1 MSSSVSVT
9 ALDLPRGFSLS
20 LCVSHFHAEFLIT
33 TLGLVLRLVDLVLIS
48 GLLCLLHHPINFGL
62 RQFPFHHDTLTGLI
76 VGSTQLSMVFDET
89 WNSSKMFSSTLTV
102 VQSSGP
108 SDDSLVLRPPAFSFA
123 AWPCAC
129 CTLKHPFSDSFTSS
143 CPCPVD
149 SHRLLGLCHPFSHN
163 PDSSWD
169 CRRVLHRIPPNELDP
184 HGPSWLA
191 FITMYSALQVLQGG
205 HFSSCERCSSRKTL
219 FSCLQLGSF
228 ALRQE
233 RVLGPSDVS
242 LSSTTR
248 HHLLALNHEIVL
260 VLHSSVLSQAKS
272 VALSC

>member
-1 MSSSVSVT
+1 
-9 ALDLPRGFSLS
+9 
-20 LCVSHFHAEFLIT
+20 
-33 TLGLVLRLVDLVLIS
+33 
-48 GLLCLLHHPINFGL
+48 
-62 RQFPFHHDTLTGLI
+62 
-76 VGSTQLSMVFDET
+76 
-89 WNSSKMFSSTLTV
+89 MFSSTLTV

-219 FSCLQLGSF
+219 FSSLQLGSF

-242 LSSTTR
+242 LWSTTR